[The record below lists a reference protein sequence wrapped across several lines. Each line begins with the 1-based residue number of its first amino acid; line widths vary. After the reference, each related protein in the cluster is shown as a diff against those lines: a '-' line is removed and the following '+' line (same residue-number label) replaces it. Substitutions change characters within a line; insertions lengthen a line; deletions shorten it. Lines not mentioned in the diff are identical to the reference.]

1 MGISAYKEVTE
12 WDNSEFVVPN
22 HVYLFD
28 GKSNILAYAKASND
42 ELVILHK
49 PLPMDTRRRKFIK
62 VKHKALDEYGATV
75 VLDVPNL
82 ENTPHWSVKSDSG
95 KTYTVTLESGK
106 YQCNC
111 VGYAYRGKFQPWG
124 GDGGRG
130 SFVDR
135 YLPGEPDDI
144 HLEFYGCQ

>member
-22 HVYLFD
+22 HTYLFD

-111 VGYAYRGKFQPWG
+111 VGYAYRGKCKHSDSVASEQQ
-124 GDGGRG
+124 
-130 SFVDR
+130 SSK
-135 YLPGEPDDI
+135 
-144 HLEFYGCQ
+144 

>member
-1 MGISAYKEVTE
+1 VSISAYKEVTE

-22 HVYLFD
+22 HTYLFD
-28 GKSNILAYAKASND
+28 GKSNILAYAKASNN

-49 PLPMDTRRRKFIK
+49 PLPLDTRRRKFIK

-75 VLDVPNL
+75 VIDVPNL

-111 VGYAYRGKFQPWG
+111 IGYAYRGKCKHS
-124 GDGGRG
+124 DEIKEKV
-130 SFVDR
+130 SKNA
-135 YLPGEPDDI
+135 
-144 HLEFYGCQ
+144 

>member
-1 MGISAYKEVTE
+1 MGISSYREVTE

-22 HVYLFD
+22 HTYLFD

-111 VGYAYRGKFQPWG
+111 IGYAYRGKCKHSDSVASEQQ
-124 GDGGRG
+124 
-130 SFVDR
+130 SAK
-135 YLPGEPDDI
+135 
-144 HLEFYGCQ
+144 

>member
-1 MGISAYKEVTE
+1 MSISAYKEVTE

-22 HVYLFD
+22 HTYLFD

-49 PLPMDTRRRKFIK
+49 PLPIDTRRRKFIK

-75 VLDVPNL
+75 VIDVPNL

-111 VGYAYRGKFQPWG
+111 IGYAYRGKCKHSESVASAQQ
-124 GDGGRG
+124 
-130 SFVDR
+130 SSK
-135 YLPGEPDDI
+135 
-144 HLEFYGCQ
+144 

>member
-1 MGISAYKEVTE
+1 MGISAYKEITE
-12 WDNSEFVVPN
+12 WSDTEFVVPN
-22 HVYLFD
+22 HTYLFD
-28 GKSNILAYAKASND
+28 GKSNILAYAKASNG

-49 PLPMDTRRRKFIK
+49 PLPLDTRRRKFIK

-111 VGYAYRGKFQPWG
+111 VGYAYRGKCKHSEQVKNEN
-124 GDGGRG
+124 
-130 SFVDR
+130 SN
-135 YLPGEPDDI
+135 
-144 HLEFYGCQ
+144 

>member
-1 MGISAYKEVTE
+1 MSISAYKEVTE
-12 WDNSEFVVPN
+12 WNESEYVVPN
-22 HVYLFD
+22 HTYLFD

-49 PLPMDTRRRKFIK
+49 PLPIDTRRRKFIK
-62 VKHKALDEYGATV
+62 VKHEALDSYGATV

-106 YQCNC
+106 YTCNC
-111 VGYAYRGKFQPWG
+111 IGYAYRGKCKHSESVASEQQ
-124 GDGGRG
+124 
-130 SFVDR
+130 SSK
-135 YLPGEPDDI
+135 
-144 HLEFYGCQ
+144 